1 MSTARFDAAHGG
13 TLPARDLA
21 SVELWERSLAR
32 SRHRRRFA
40 EIGRKARRRRK
51 SVSLALSAALAAG
64 PVLPSGLAAAESSSG
79 TAAAGGMDAGDGLAV
94 SSPSTRV
101 VLELGS
107 HGALVA
113 ALQRRLNDVL
123 PFTHLALDGIYGPLT
138 RGAVVNFQRQHNLD
152 ATGAVDVRT
161 WASLFNAAVVV
172 MNAGN
177 DAGSGGRSRR
187 AMVGDQVGEREVH
200 LVSHGRNRG
209 NRAVRDRPSH
219 ALVVE
224 RPEILARP
232 AAAADDQHVRLAPAR
247 HARERRHERLGR
259 RLALHGGGHEHD
271 LDAGVAAPDHR
282 HDVVPCRAIG
292 TRDDGHAPW
301 EPGERAFARRVEQA
315 VLLEGRLCLL
325 VRLPPESLDRR
336 RQDVAR

>member
-32 SRHRRRFA
+32 SRHRRRLA

-64 PVLPSGLAAAESSSG
+64 PVLPSGLAAAEASSG

-123 PFTHLALDGIYGPLT
+123 PFTHLALDGIYGSLT

-161 WASLFNAAVVV
+161 WASLFNAPVVV
-172 MNAGN
+172 MNAAN
-177 DAGSGGRSRR
+177 DAGSGAGAGGSGAATRSVRLERADERELARRRRDGRWRDRNRDSSRR
-187 AMVGDQVGEREVH
+187 QAWGRRFDLGRGGRVGHSPRRVDGQRR
-200 LVSHGRNRG
+200 HG
-209 NRAVRDRPSH
+209 
-219 ALVVE
+219 
-224 RPEILARP
+224 
-232 AAAADDQHVRLAPAR
+232 
-247 HARERRHERLGR
+247 RERRQR
-259 RLALHGGGHEHD
+259 
-271 LDAGVAAPDHR
+271 
-282 HDVVPCRAIG
+282 
-292 TRDDGHAPW
+292 
-301 EPGERAFARRVEQA
+301 EPE
-315 VLLEGRLCLL
+315 
-325 VRLPPESLDRR
+325 RR
-336 RQDVAR
+336 RADGGRGGWRHLDWCGVRRCRLRRRRNQRFLGHREL

>member
-32 SRHRRRFA
+32 SRHRRRLA

-79 TAAAGGMDAGDGLAV
+79 IAAAGGMDAGDGLAV
-94 SSPSTRV
+94 SSASSRV

-152 ATGAVDVRT
+152 ATGAVDVGT
-161 WASLFNAAVVV
+161 WASLFNAPVVV
-172 MNAGN
+172 LNAAN
-177 DAGSGGRSRR
+177 DAGSGAGAGGSGAATRTSVSSVPRSGSSLAGAATAGGATGTATAHVVRHGADVSTSAAAGVSATPAAVSTGNVGTDASARQREPERRR
-187 AMVGDQVGEREVH
+187 ADGGRGGWRH
-200 LVSHGRNRG
+200 LDWCG
-209 NRAVRDRPSH
+209 VRRC
-219 ALVVE
+219 
-224 RPEILARP
+224 
-232 AAAADDQHVRLAPAR
+232 RL
-247 HARERRHERLGR
+247 
-259 RLALHGGGHEHD
+259 
-271 LDAGVAAPDHR
+271 
-282 HDVVPCRAIG
+282 
-292 TRDDGHAPW
+292 
-301 EPGERAFARRVEQA
+301 
-315 VLLEGRLCLL
+315 
-325 VRLPPESLDRR
+325 RR
-336 RQDVAR
+336 RRNQRFLGYREL